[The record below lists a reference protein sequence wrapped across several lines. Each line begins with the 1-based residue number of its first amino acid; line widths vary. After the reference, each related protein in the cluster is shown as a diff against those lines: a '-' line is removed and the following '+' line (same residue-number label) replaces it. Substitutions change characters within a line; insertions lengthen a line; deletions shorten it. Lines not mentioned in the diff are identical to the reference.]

1 MTQDNDVNDEAEEDG
16 AEEEE
21 DEEDE
26 EEDNDED
33 KDEDITHAISIAD
46 LHETK
51 INEGD
56 RERELEGEREAPSK

>member
-1 MTQDNDVNDEAEEDG
+1 MNDEAEEDG

-21 DEEDE
+21 DKEDE

-51 INEGD
+51 PN
-56 RERELEGEREAPSK
+56 EGERELKEE